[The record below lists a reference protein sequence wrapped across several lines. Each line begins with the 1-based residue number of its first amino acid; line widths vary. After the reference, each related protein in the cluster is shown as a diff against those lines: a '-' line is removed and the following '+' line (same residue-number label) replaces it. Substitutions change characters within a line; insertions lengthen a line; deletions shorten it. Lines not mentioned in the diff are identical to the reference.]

1 MTTGAAAR
9 DESPLAPLVDEG
21 AEVLRWRQ
29 EQFRQLGLSRPEA
42 AELAA
47 SEADLGQA
55 RYLLGC
61 GCPPQLVLEILR

>member
-1 MTTGAAAR
+1 MAAGPAAR
-9 DESPLAPLVDEG
+9 DESPLAPLNPE

-29 EQFRQLGLSRPEA
+29 EQFQQLGLSAREA

-55 RYLLGC
+55 RYLRGC
-61 GCPPQLVLEILR
+61 GCPPQLALEILR